1 MIAWLLA
8 CALAQEPVIIPPA
21 PSETPV
27 MGWPGEPQDNDAH
40 VVELEL
46 SINSKGILTD
56 VRALSGDEPFRSTFM
71 ATVQEMSFSPAT
83 EDGTPIDV
91 VVPYS
96 WTFQQPPVNLSG
108 FVRVAG
114 ERRPAPSILLSVG
127 DARVMTDEDGRF
139 GLRGVSLGDVTVR
152 LNEPSFRMEPVTL
165 DITEGQ
171 RTDVELWL
179 IRESW
184 GNEVVGAYSRS
195 QPVTTV
201 RRLSYD
207 DIQNAP
213 GGLGDPV
220 RALQNLPGLSR
231 TPLDAGWL
239 MLRGGFPEDTPV
251 FLDGVPIPAL
261 YHLGG
266 LTSIVHPE
274 TVGRIDLY
282 PGSTPAR
289 LSRGLSGAA
298 EMTSRRLTGDLRVVG
313 GVNLAFSHLYA
324 EAPLGDN
331 GGISLSGR
339 RSYLDTLLSLAVGEE
354 GAQIAPR
361 FADAQARIDTPNA
374 GLIVTGMWD
383 EASIPAE
390 EAGDLDEAGQRAIVI
405 QGRVEGDIGDVHLAA
420 RPWLSVNRT
429 DISGFRT
436 EIVDEMSPGGRLEL
450 SGHVGDVNWLVGTEA
465 VYRDWQITRNISDD
479 PQQAVRRN
487 NTSTYIDPYA
497 EVTGGT
503 QDVRIRGGLR
513 LDTLFVPGQLARAG
527 LSPRIDGRLRISD
540 TSAFTAAAW
549 QSHQEPPRTFLLGFP
564 DGPYLDLERSTGM
577 SVGANT
583 QHSQWGG
590 EFQLWGRLL
599 KDVVGFETDGTL
611 QGYGMRAAGV
621 EAQVWA
627 QTGILRGELIYQ
639 YTLSEAQA
647 EPGDAYRSIRF
658 EQPHRLVALFSA
670 DLPKQWRFGGRWRYS
685 SGVPIPGNSIVAYD
699 ILRGESEETIA
710 SKGGRLPAY
719 HALDLRISRKFTF
732 NSWRL
737 NAFVDV
743 QNVYGRR
750 IPEPAIN
757 GIDETLVV
765 YGYGLPILPL
775 FGIDAEIRRKV
786 RD

>member
-8 CALAQEPVIIPPA
+8 YALAQEPVIVPPA
-21 PSETPV
+21 PAETPV
-27 MGWPGEPQDNDAH
+27 MVWPGEPQDNGAH
-40 VVELEL
+40 TVELEL

-56 VRALSGDEPFRSTFM
+56 VRALSGDEPFRSLF
-71 ATVQEMSFSPAT
+71 VDSVREMSFSPAT
-83 EDGTPIDV
+83 EDGVPIDV

-96 WTFQQPPVNLSG
+96 WTFQQPPVNLTG

-114 ERRPAPSILLSVG
+114 ERQAATGILLSVG
-127 DARVMTDEDGRF
+127 DERVMTDAEGRF
-139 GLRGVSLGDVTVR
+139 GLRGVPIGDVTVR
-152 LNEPSFRMEPVTL
+152 LNEPSFRMDPVTL
-165 DITEGQ
+165 DITAGQ
-171 RTDVELWL
+171 RTDVELWV

-201 RRLSYD
+201 RRLSYE

-282 PGSTPAR
+282 PGSTPVR

-339 RSYLDTLLSLAVGEE
+339 RSYLDTVLSLAVGED

-390 EAGDLDEAGQRAIVI
+390 EAGELDEAGQRAIVV
-405 QGRVEGDIGDVHLAA
+405 QGRMKA
-420 RPWLSVNRT
+420 T
-429 DISGFRT
+429 
-436 EIVDEMSPGGRLEL
+436 
-450 SGHVGDVNWLVGTEA
+450 
-465 VYRDWQITRNISDD
+465 
-479 PQQAVRRN
+479 
-487 NTSTYIDPYA
+487 
-497 EVTGGT
+497 
-503 QDVRIRGGLR
+503 
-513 LDTLFVPGQLARAG
+513 
-527 LSPRIDGRLRISD
+527 
-540 TSAFTAAAW
+540 
-549 QSHQEPPRTFLLGFP
+549 
-564 DGPYLDLERSTGM
+564 
-577 SVGANT
+577 
-583 QHSQWGG
+583 
-590 EFQLWGRLL
+590 
-599 KDVVGFETDGTL
+599 
-611 QGYGMRAAGV
+611 
-621 EAQVWA
+621 
-627 QTGILRGELIYQ
+627 
-639 YTLSEAQA
+639 
-647 EPGDAYRSIRF
+647 
-658 EQPHRLVALFSA
+658 
-670 DLPKQWRFGGRWRYS
+670 
-685 SGVPIPGNSIVAYD
+685 
-699 ILRGESEETIA
+699 
-710 SKGGRLPAY
+710 
-719 HALDLRISRKFTF
+719 
-732 NSWRL
+732 
-737 NAFVDV
+737 
-743 QNVYGRR
+743 
-750 IPEPAIN
+750 
-757 GIDETLVV
+757 
-765 YGYGLPILPL
+765 
-775 FGIDAEIRRKV
+775 
-786 RD
+786 